1 MPTNPI
7 NINLFDGPIA
17 GQSMTASP
25 DSKMAWD
32 GPPKYSGLHEATEA
46 IFLDLLEPENLEQII
61 PALQEGVPISDLT
74 QLLLMSGY
82 SSGQFNPDLMFLLI
96 EPVMYMLMAIADRF
110 GIPDV
115 KIYRGEE
122 EDEELPVEQG
132 EEAMKASL
140 SQMFN
145 SKEVSPKLRSTLEN
159 SDIAQKL
166 ADVDVESIMAKP
178 KEEVPQE
185 PMSLL
190 QQGN

>member
-1 MPTNPI
+1 
-7 NINLFDGPIA
+7 
-17 GQSMTASP
+17 
-25 DSKMAWD
+25 MA
-32 GPPKYSGLHEATEA
+32 
-46 IFLDLLEPENLEQII
+46 
-61 PALQEGVPISDLT
+61 
-74 QLLLMSGY
+74 GY
-82 SSGQFNPDLMFLLI
+82 SSGQVNPELMFLLI

-178 KEEVPQE
+178 KKEVPEE